1 MDTYIKYKKIKD
13 DQNKIVDILSHKL
26 NLYTKNNNGLIPDSI
41 TKTIEYK
48 QLKNKFIIYFK
59 KLKNINKIGVK
70 MYKKDILKDI
80 QEKRKKK

>member
-26 NLYTKNNNGLIPDSI
+26 NLYPKNNNGLIPDSI
-41 TKTIEYK
+41 TKTIEFK
-48 QLKNKFIIYFK
+48 QLKNKFNIEFK
-59 KLKNINKIGVK
+59 KLQNINKIGVK